1 VSKVRNDLDYFYYLN
16 DDIEFLA
23 LHFYFQNHSDKIVQ
37 LFMDRS
43 KMHFSFILS
52 SNAILIEHQ
61 HINVDEK
68 INTFDDFIK
77 KQLGDIC

>member
-1 VSKVRNDLDYFYYLN
+1 MSKVRNDLDYFYYLN

-23 LHFYFQNHSDKIVQ
+23 LHFYLQNLSDKIVQ

-43 KMHFSFILS
+43 KMHFSFISS

>member
-1 VSKVRNDLDYFYYLN
+1 
-16 DDIEFLA
+16 
-23 LHFYFQNHSDKIVQ
+23 
-37 LFMDRS
+37 
-43 KMHFSFILS
+43 MHFSFILS